1 MGSIYPALPLST
13 SIVTY
18 LHGQKKE
25 TYSEKKLPS
34 CPRETLLELI
44 WEPPILVWEPSNMA
58 KWRSLPMIRAIEPHL
73 PTWPLQ
79 IPKDLSVML
88 QRIKSPSTPL
98 IPSLTPSG

>member
-18 LHGQKKE
+18 LHGQRKE
-25 TYSEKKLPS
+25 TYSERKLAS
-34 CPRETLLELI
+34 CQRETLLELI

-73 PTWPLQ
+73 PTWLSQ

-88 QRIKSPSTPL
+88 LRTKSPSTPP
-98 IPSLTPSG
+98 IPSLMPRG